1 MGIFNLKGEFIVKKV
16 NKLIREMRGT
26 THQQNLAEELNVSR
40 ESISKYENDRTKL
53 PVDVSNGFM
62 QKFNNPEFAITLG
75 HEYTGTGPIWLDGP
89 NVDLHR
95 SSVKEKTLEELE
107 EAIHKLRNTSLAKPL
122 VNLTPYELQSVRD
135 ALEELVEAQTAMAHL
150 VAVVCMETGISYTD
164 VWAQHYRSLQS
175 SGYVEV

>member
-1 MGIFNLKGEFIVKKV
+1 MKKDKV
-16 NKLIREMRGT
+16 SSAMKEMRGGL
-26 THQQNLAEELNVSR
+26 HQQKFADELNVSR
-40 ESISKYENDRTKL
+40 ESISKYENGRSKVPADISRELTKKYNQ
-53 PVDVSNGFM
+53 P
-62 QKFNNPEFAITLG
+62 QFAVTIAQQ
-75 HEYTGTGPIWLDGP
+75 YTGTGPIWLDGP

-107 EAIHKLRNTSLAKPL
+107 EAIHKLRSTSLAKPL

>member
-1 MGIFNLKGEFIVKKV
+1 M
-16 NKLIREMRGT
+16 
-26 THQQNLAEELNVSR
+26 
-40 ESISKYENDRTKL
+40 
-53 PVDVSNGFM
+53 
-62 QKFNNPEFAITLG
+62 
-75 HEYTGTGPIWLDGP
+75 
-89 NVDLHR
+89 DLHR

-107 EAIHKLRNTSLAKPL
+107 EAIHKLRSTSLAKPL

>member
-1 MGIFNLKGEFIVKKV
+1 MKKDKV
-16 NKLIREMRGT
+16 SSAMKEMRGGL
-26 THQQNLAEELNVSR
+26 HQQKFADELNVSR
-40 ESISKYENDRTKL
+40 ESISKYENGRSKVPADISRELTKKYNQ
-53 PVDVSNGFM
+53 P
-62 QKFNNPEFAITLG
+62 QFAVTIAQQ
-75 HEYTGTGPIWLDGP
+75 YTGTGPVWLDGP

-107 EAIHKLRNTSLAKPL
+107 EAIHKLRSTSLAKPL
-122 VNLTPYELQSVRD
+122 VNLTSYELQSVRD

-164 VWAQHYRSLQS
+164 VWSQHYRSLQS